1 MFPFSGKMKS
11 RRFDNEQQLAPEI
24 GDEYS
29 SPITSPKLQGQF
41 IKAAI
46 EEQHEP

>member
-1 MFPFSGKMKS
+1 MFPFSGKMKF

-29 SPITSPKLQGQF
+29 SPITSPNLHGQF
-41 IKAAI
+41 IKAAT